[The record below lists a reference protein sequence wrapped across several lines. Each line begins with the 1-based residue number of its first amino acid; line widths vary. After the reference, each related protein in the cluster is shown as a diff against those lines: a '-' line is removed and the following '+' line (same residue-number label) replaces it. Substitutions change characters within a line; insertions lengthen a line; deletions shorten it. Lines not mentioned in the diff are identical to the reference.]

1 MKINVSNLLD
11 KVIETKGKVCNCI
24 VLKVCC
30 DECPFNEVDCT
41 DSGKIYKI
49 ASSSVSWRAPKEKVN
64 IS

>member
-1 MKINVSNLLD
+1 MVEKLMKINVSNLLD
-11 KVIETKGKVCNCI
+11 KVIETKGKVCNCN

-49 ASSSVSWRAPKEKVN
+49 ALDNKIK
-64 IS
+64 

>member
-1 MKINVSNLLD
+1 MKTNVSNLLY

-30 DECPFNEVDCT
+30 DECPFSEIDCT

-49 ASSSVSWRAPKEKVN
+49 ALDNKIK
-64 IS
+64 